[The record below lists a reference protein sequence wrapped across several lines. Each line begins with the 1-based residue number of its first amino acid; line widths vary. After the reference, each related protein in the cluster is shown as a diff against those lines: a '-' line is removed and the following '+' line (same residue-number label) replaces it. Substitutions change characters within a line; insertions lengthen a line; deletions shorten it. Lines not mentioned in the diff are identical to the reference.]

1 MSAEDVSRRGVI
13 EGATVFGAAALVA
26 PQRADAK
33 VETKATKDFLAPAT
47 YNKFYQ
53 GKAPNTA
60 PVVST
65 YFQSDNAL
73 KDSRSFWRNNYIV
86 QQVVVHDERGCL
98 RPRNEYTG
106 AKSGTEDDEMCVQVK
121 SKAIAANTRLAEEIL
136 SEFKT
141 WSGIVSQKK

>member
-26 PQRADAK
+26 PQFADAK

-65 YFQSDNAL
+65 YF
-73 KDSRSFWRNNYIV
+73 RP
-86 QQVVVHDERGCL
+86 DEVLTTATAGLFAKILISNTGCC
-98 RPRNEYTG
+98 
-106 AKSGTEDDEMCVQVK
+106 S
-121 SKAIAANTRLAEEIL
+121 
-136 SEFKT
+136 
-141 WSGIVSQKK
+141 